1 MYQLIQTIIAE
12 YGTEDQ
18 DLLQEKMKQ
27 MRILDNI
34 KLPELVAEVFVKSE
48 KISVVDSTEEDDI
61 FDEETDLLM
70 RKSILRN
77 RTWRRKMR

>member
-12 YGTEDQ
+12 YGTKDL
-18 DLLQEKMKQ
+18 DLLQEKLKQ

-34 KLPELVAEVFVKSE
+34 ELPELVAELFVKSE

-61 FDEETDLLM
+61 SDEETDLLM